1 MMPAMTK
8 QHSTKDRLAWTAARL
23 FQEKGYEGVGLS
35 EILSNAKLPK
45 GSLYHHF
52 QKGKS
57 DLAMAAATFASREML
72 RIIDDAF
79 VPAKTYEDGMTTL
92 FFKCAK
98 LFDLMGKWNGCPVSG
113 ILLSGP
119 RNGAFRELSEAIFN
133 DWIARVATHAQKLG
147 LPEPEAQ
154 DRATHLFVVL
164 QGGWDLARARQSSD
178 VLREMP
184 KFLRAAPA

>member
-1 MMPAMTK
+1 MNNK
-8 QHSTKDRLAWTAARL
+8 HSTRDRLAWTAARL

-35 EILSNAKLPK
+35 EILANAKVPK

-52 QKGKS
+52 RKGKS
-57 DLAMAAATFASREML
+57 DLALASAEFASREML

-79 VPAKTYEDGMTTL
+79 GPAEDYDAGMTTL

-113 ILLSGP
+113 ILL
-119 RNGAFRELSEAIFN
+119 NGSHNPAFRKLSEAVFN
-133 DWIARVATHAQKLG
+133 AWIGRVLEHGIRLG
-147 LPEPEAQ
+147 LPADEAE

-164 QGGWDLARARQSSD
+164 QGGWDLARARRDSD
-178 VLREMP
+178 VLRGMP
-184 KFLRAAPA
+184 KYLR

>member
-1 MMPAMTK
+1 MRK

-35 EILSNAKLPK
+35 EILSNAKVPK

-57 DLAMAAATFASREML
+57 DLALAAANFASREML

-79 VPAKTYEDGMTTL
+79 VPAEDYETGMTTL
-92 FFKCAK
+92 FHKLAK
-98 LFDLMGKWNGCPVSG
+98 LFDILGKWNGCPVSG
-113 ILLSGP
+113 ILLSGA
-119 RNGAFRELSEAIFN
+119 NNTIFRELSEAIF
-133 DWIARVATHAQKLG
+133 DSWITRTQQHAIRLG
-147 LPEPEAQ
+147 IPEDEAK

-164 QGGWDLARARQSSD
+164 QGGWDLARAKQSSD
-178 VLREMP
+178 VLRGLP
-184 KFLRAAPA
+184 KFLT